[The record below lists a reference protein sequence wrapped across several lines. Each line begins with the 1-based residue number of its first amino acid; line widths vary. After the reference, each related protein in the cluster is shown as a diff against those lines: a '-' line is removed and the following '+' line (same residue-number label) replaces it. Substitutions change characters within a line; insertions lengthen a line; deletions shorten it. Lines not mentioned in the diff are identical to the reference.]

1 MTKWCITW
9 DDAEYFIKAFKIK
22 EEEKL
27 KKGKLAYMDSDSL
40 VYALRSLFEH
50 KGFWMEEENDG

>member
-9 DDAEYFIKAFKIK
+9 DDAEYLIKAFKAK

-27 KKGKLAYMDSDSL
+27 KEEKLTYMDSHSL
-40 VYALRSLFEH
+40 AYALRSLFEH
-50 KGFWMEEENDG
+50 KGFWLEEENDG

>member
-9 DDAEYFIKAFKIK
+9 DDAECLIEAFKK
-22 EEEKL
+22 WRKSHSSKYL
-27 KKGKLAYMDSDSL
+27 DSRGL
-40 VYALRSLFEH
+40 EYALRSLFEH